1 MIKLRK
7 AILNELKD
15 VLTIIQDGQ
24 SFLKSQGLDQWQN
37 GYPNETSI
45 TNDINNGNC
54 YVLIDN
60 EKIVATAAIIYDKDP
75 NYDII
80 YEGKWITD
88 LPYVVIHR
96 IATKQEYRNKGY
108 ASKIIELTKKD
119 MENKNIHSLR
129 IDTHEYNYP
138 MQKMLS
144 KNGFIKCGTIYL
156 NGIIDQV
163 NKRFAYEYVATKK

>member
-1 MIKLRK
+1 MLVRK
-7 AILNELKD
+7 TKKD
-15 VLTIIQDGQ
+15 DVKKICEIIDQAKQ
-24 SFLKSQGLDQWQN
+24 YMKNNKIDQWQN

-129 IDTHEYNYP
+129 IDTHEYNFP

-144 KNGFIKCGTIYL
+144 KNGFTKCGIIYL
-156 NGIIDQV
+156 NGIMDNV
-163 NKRFAYEYVATKK
+163 NKRFAYEYVK

>member
-1 MIKLRK
+1 MIELRK
-7 AILNELKD
+7 AKLTEVKSILN
-15 VLTIIQDGQ
+15 IIQDGQ

-37 GYPNETSI
+37 GYPNESSI
-45 TNDINNGNC
+45 INDINNGNC

-60 EKIVATAAIIYDKDP
+60 DKIVATAAIIYDIDP
-75 NYDII
+75 NYNII
-80 YEGKWITD
+80 YEGEWLTNF
-88 LPYVVIHR
+88 PYMVIHR

-108 ASKIIELTKKD
+108 ASKIIELTKEE
-119 MENKNIHSLR
+119 MEIKNIYSLR
-129 IDTHEYNYP
+129 IDTHEFNFP